1 MNIIQ
6 GHFIIVRKVGSAM
19 VQENKALFIIFGGT
33 GDLAKRKLYPSLFRL
48 FKKGNIRKHFAVIGT
63 ARREW
68 SNEHFREV
76 VAESIASLNPTQ
88 EELTDFTSHFYYQA
102 HNVDNTSEYQ
112 LLGKLADSLDETYDL
127 DGNRLFYLAMAPRFF
142 GTISKHIKSEN
153 IMTEKGFNR
162 LIIEKPFGTDYKTA
176 RELNDA
182 IAGSFNE
189 EQIFRIDH
197 YLGKEMIQNISA
209 VRFGNNIFESLWNH
223 KYIDNIQVTLAESV
237 GVEERGGYYDQ
248 SGALKDMLQN
258 HILQVV
264 ALLAMEPPTV
274 FSEEAIRTE
283 KINALKS
290 IRIYNEE
297 EVKENFVRG
306 QYGAGELG
314 DQTFVSYKDEPG
326 VSPDS
331 QTETFLAG
339 KFMIDN
345 FRWSGVPFYV
355 RTGKRM
361 TEKGTRI
368 NIVFKS
374 TPINVFRE
382 NNDLNSQLPENVLT
396 IYIQPT
402 EGFSLTL
409 NGKEMGDGF
418 NIDPVKLDYR
428 HSQENLY
435 NSPEAYEKLILD
447 CLKGDATNFTHWDE
461 VANSWKIVDIIRETW
476 DKGDVDFPNYSAG
489 SMGPDCAFN
498 LLAKENRQWI
508 WHPDT
513 WYKEQG
519 LLK

>member
-1 MNIIQ
+1 MSQ
-6 GHFIIVRKVGSAM
+6 D
-19 VQENKALFIIFGGT
+19 NKALFIIFGGT

-48 FKKGNIRKHFAVIGT
+48 FRKGNINKHFAVIGT

-68 SNEHFREV
+68 SDDYFREI
-76 VAESIASLNPTQ
+76 VAESIESLQPTQ
-88 EELTDFTSHFYYQA
+88 QEITDFTSHFYYQA
-102 HNVDNTSEYQ
+102 HNVNDTAEYQ
-112 LLGKLADSLDETYDL
+112 VLGDLANRLDEEYQL

-142 GTISKHIKSEN
+142 GTISKHIKSEK
-153 IMTEKGFNR
+153 IMTENGFSR
-162 LIIEKPFGTDYKTA
+162 LIIEKPFGTDYETA
-176 RELNDA
+176 ELLNNEIGA
-182 IAGSFNE
+182 AFKE

-197 YLGKEMIQNISA
+197 YLGKEMVQNISA

-223 KYIDNIQVTLAESV
+223 KYIESVQITLAESL

-248 SGALKDMLQN
+248 SGALKDMVQN

-264 ALLAMEPPTV
+264 SLLAMEPPTI

-283 KINALKS
+283 KINALKAV
-290 IRIYNEE
+290 RVYDEK
-297 EVKENFVRG
+297 EVLHAVVRG
-306 QYGAGELG
+306 QYAEGKLG
-314 DQTFVSYKDEPG
+314 DNSFASYKEEPG
-326 VSPDS
+326 VEENS
-331 QTETFLAG
+331 QTETFVAA

-345 FRWSGVPFYV
+345 FRWAGVPFYV
-355 RTGKRM
+355 RTGKRL

-382 NNDLNSQLPENVLT
+382 ASSDSADLPENILT

-409 NGKEMGDGF
+409 NGKEIGDGF

-428 HSQENLY
+428 HSQENLD

-461 VANSWKIVDIIRETW
+461 VATSWKIVDIIRHTW
-476 DKGDVDFPNYSAG
+476 DKETTPIPTYPAG
-489 SMGPDCAFN
+489 SMGPKCAFD
-498 LLAKENRQWI
+498 LLESDGHKWVWE
-508 WHPDT
+508 PDA

-519 LLK
+519 QLSK